1 MTENKELVKI
11 EDTNSTSWEAAI
23 NSECCYAPTVNIYE
37 TNDEYILTADM
48 PGLGKDDV
56 RIKVE
61 DGSLTIMGRVQY
73 KEQMKRKYVLNESE
87 IGNYYRKFNISNS
100 IDETKI
106 EAKMENGQL
115 TINLPKHERVKP
127 KIIEIK

>member
-1 MTENKELVKI
+1 MTENKELVKV
-11 EDTNSTSWEAAI
+11 ENNDSSSWEAAI
-23 NSECCYAPTVNIYE
+23 GGECCYAPSVNIYE
-37 TNDEYILTADM
+37 SADEYVLTADM
-48 PGLGKDDV
+48 PGLGKEDV

-61 DGSLTIMGRVQY
+61 NGSLTIMGKVKF
-73 KEQMKRKYVLNESE
+73 KEMMNRKYILNESE
-87 IGNYYRKFNISNS
+87 LGNYYRKFNISDS

-115 TINLPKHERVKP
+115 TISLPKHERVKP

>member
-23 NSECCYAPTVNIYE
+23 CSECSYAPNVNIYE
-37 TNDEYILTADM
+37 TNDEYVLTADM
-48 PGLGKDDV
+48 PGLGKEDV
-56 RIKVE
+56 RIKIE

-73 KEQMKRKYVLNESE
+73 KEMMSRKYVLNESE
-87 IGNYYRKFNISNS
+87 IGNYYRKFNVSNS

-106 EAKMENGQL
+106 QAKMENGQL
-115 TINLPKHERVKP
+115 IINLPKHERVKP